1 MKEENTNPGFPI
13 PKSDSKSLICDFLFG
28 SPKMSV
34 LEEKNFGNR
43 ITLFQEHDKRS
54 LSFYEE
60 DLEKILNRRDSK
72 GEEFLQLNF
81 KDEKK
86 IIVTKEFIG
95 FPPAHCVGMSSNQL
109 PKVVTTVDLLNV
121 IDAIESS
128 VYGTEQYQE
137 SLRDVRLFF
146 ESIASGAEAVGF
158 DLSSERLWVERL
170 APQKLLN

>member
-13 PKSDSKSLICDFLFG
+13 PKSDSKSLISDFLFG
-28 SPKMSV
+28 SNKMF
-34 LEEKNFGNR
+34 LIEEGDFDNR
-43 ITLFQEHDKRS
+43 ITLFQEHDKKT

-60 DLEKILNRRDSK
+60 DLEKILNRKDTK
-72 GEEFLQLNF
+72 GEDFLQLNF

-86 IIVTKEFIG
+86 IILTKEFIG
-95 FPPAHCVGMSSNQL
+95 FSPALCVGMSSNQL
-109 PKVVTTVDLLNV
+109 PKVVTTADLLNV

-170 APQKLLN
+170 APQKFLN